1 MHSSPETSELIQIFK
16 ELDQLKVGYL
26 TLDQFAAYIQKQPR
40 KIEYYLLNDLFNHLP
55 DARMTEQAFIC
66 YVMGYRMNL
75 EQLAL
80 ARFALQK

>member
-40 KIEYYLLNDLFNHLP
+40 KIEYYLLNDVAMFLP
-55 DARMTEQAFIC
+55 SCSTIYLMP
-66 YVMGYRMNL
+66 G
-75 EQLAL
+75 
-80 ARFALQK
+80 